1 MKLTSNKEKLFQHL
15 VLIVRNWTL
24 TDKYGFDGGEAYLSQ
39 QLVGKD
45 NNTYQ
50 FMKSFSSISCFL
62 WPPPGDNVSK
72 SDFNGNLSQLSP
84 QFVRHLKILIPK
96 VIDML
101 LQGTHLKGREL
112 SQRIRDCFE
121 SILKKEQFLS
131 IEELFE
137 SNNLENTISIVI
149 NKAKVEFNE
158 SMKQLF
164 SKNKQTLPENLE
176 RIMEIRES
184 ILIEAFEQFKEQNDQ
199 KDQKGNIYEQKLGKL
214 QYDLISD
221 FNDIEKGYLNSICH
235 TSVRKL
241 KEYNGME
248 LENFVNSSFFGKLFT
263 RKSSII
269 KKSVELEN
277 KITDELAKYPD
288 LYCLFTEEQI
298 IDFADD
304 RDEALQNLK
313 GRRLKA
319 GASAA
324 LSIMFMVTG
333 AVVGGLVV
341 GGSAVIKGGTELGKS
356 AAKETIE
363 EAAKESTKTTI
374 KSGLGA
380 TLGLTLQKFSE
391 FMANNS
397 KWSDNKSC
405 NNPTAKQ
412 KDEKP
417 DPQKAEE
424 TDFLVGIKN
433 LLLIINR
440 YLTIG
445 GDVITLVERVKE
457 EEKKFVK
464 KGTWKLLVS

>member
-39 QLVGKD
+39 QLIGKD

-96 VIDML
+96 VIDIL

-112 SQRIRDCFE
+112 SQRIGDCFG
-121 SILKKEQFLS
+121 SILKNEPFLS
-131 IEELFE
+131 IEELFV
-137 SNNLENTISIVI
+137 SNSLENTISIII
-149 NKAKVEFNE
+149 NKAKGEFNE
-158 SMKQLF
+158 SIKQLD
-164 SKNKQTLPENLE
+164 SKNKQTNPKNLK

-199 KDQKGNIYEQKLGKL
+199 IGNLYEQKLGKL

-221 FNDIEKGYLNSICH
+221 LNDIEKGYLNSICH
-235 TSVRKL
+235 TSIRRL
-241 KEYNGME
+241 KEYNGMK
-248 LENFVNSSFFGKLFT
+248 LEDFVNASFFGKLFT
-263 RKSSII
+263 RKSAII
-269 KKSVELEN
+269 KKSVELE
-277 KITDELAKYPD
+277 KTITDELAKYPD

-304 RDEALQNLK
+304 RKETLQNLK

-324 LSIMFMVTG
+324 LSIIFMVTG
-333 AVVGGLVV
+333 AVVGGLAV
-341 GGSAVIKGGTELGKS
+341 GGAAVVKGGAELGKS
-356 AAKETIE
+356 AAKGTIE
-363 EAAKESTKTTI
+363 EVTKESAKTTL

-380 TLGLTLQKFSE
+380 ALGLTLEKFSE
-391 FMANNS
+391 FVANYS
-397 KWSDNKSC
+397 KGSDNKSC
-405 NNPTAKQ
+405 KYPTTKER
-412 KDEKP
+412 DEKP
-417 DPQKAEE
+417 DPQKTEE
-424 TDFLVGIKN
+424 SDFLVDIKN
-433 LLLIINR
+433 LLLIIDR

-464 KGTWKLLVS
+464 KGNWKLLVS